1 MPNFSTFICEIKK
14 LRDVRLNKNIITY
27 SVCVTIA
34 SILWFLNALNK
45 DYSAEISYPVKYIN
59 LPEGKYLVTQLP
71 SRLLLDVKAKGFALL
86 GHKIRTSFLPIT
98 FNLESYQNRLIRK
111 EHVFEYTLRLND
123 VKERIGNQL
132 NAEIKLL
139 NTHPSEI
146 TFRFADAQSKKV
158 AIRPEV
164 DYTLK
169 RQYILNQITV
179 NPDSITVSGPA
190 PLLDTLQYV
199 RTARWKVKE
208 LNKTLHKQ
216 MDLLPLTNCQYSQTT
231 AEVTLEAE
239 QFTEAKK
246 TVPITPYGVPENMNI
261 RLFPAVVNITYE
273 TGLSKYDKVSE
284 HDFVFYIDYPTDTD
298 ISYLEVK
305 TGKVPDFIKN
315 LTYTPQKVEYI
326 LEKK

>member
-1 MPNFSTFICEIKK
+1 MPNFSTLICEIRK
-14 LRDVRLNKNIITY
+14 LRNVRLNKNIITY
-27 SVCVTIA
+27 FICVTIA

-45 DYSAEISYPVKYIN
+45 DYSAEISYPIKYIN
-59 LPEGKYLVTQLP
+59 LPEGKYLVTRLP

-98 FNLESYQNRLIRK
+98 FNLESYHNRLTKK
-111 EHVFEYTLRLND
+111 EHIFEYTLRLND
-123 VKERIGNQL
+123 MKDKISNQL
-132 NAEIKLL
+132 NTEIKLL
-139 NTHPSEI
+139 STHPSEI
-146 TFRFADAQSKKV
+146 IFRFAEAQNKKV
-158 AIRPEV
+158 AIQPQV

-190 PLLDTLQYV
+190 PILDTLQYV
-199 RTARWKVKE
+199 RTAKWKVKE
-208 LNKTLHKQ
+208 LNKTLRHT
-216 MDLLPLTNCQYSQTT
+216 MELLPLPNCQYSQTT
-231 AEVTLEAE
+231 AELTLEAE
-239 QFTEAKK
+239 QFTEVKK
-246 TVPITPYGVPENMNI
+246 TIPITPYGVPGNMNI
-261 RLFPAVVNITYE
+261 RLFPAVVNISYE
-273 TGLSKYDKVSE
+273 TGLSKYDQVTD
-284 HDFVFYIDYPTDTD
+284 HDFVFYVDYPTDTE